1 MQTLEHPYRRFWS
14 NISLPVAGNLHL
26 WHTTEGI
33 LKRTWQYLTL
43 RIGVLGVIKYSAY
56 SQSSPSTRR
65 ARSWPP
71 EVKQLPG
78 GQSTTKPAGPAFFPP
93 HSSGEKIQVSERA
106 LFSPSLSVLAS
117 SQTPLERPTICSRPA
132 QKNHTTHSKSLR
144 ALCPR
149 TAKIGSSENHLNI
162 TSL

>member
-1 MQTLEHPYRRFWS
+1 MQTLEHSYQRFWS
-14 NISLPVAGNLHL
+14 NIYLWVAGNLHL
-26 WHTTEGI
+26 WHATEVI
-33 LKRTWQYLTL
+33 LKRTWQYLTW
-43 RIGVLGVIKYSAY
+43 RTDVPGVIKYSAY
-56 SQSSPSTRR
+56 SQLNPTRR

-93 HSSGEKIQVSERA
+93 HSSGEKIQVSERE
-106 LFSPSLSVLAS
+106 LCSSPSLSVLAS

-162 TSL
+162 TFL